1 MKPHIHA
8 GVMTG
13 LATFGMVIIAG
24 TLWRLVAYRMVENNP
39 DSALGKAMQI
49 AY

>member
-8 GVMTG
+8 GVVTG

-24 TLWRLVAYRMVENNP
+24 TLWRVATYRMLDQNP
-39 DSALGKAMQI
+39 DSPLAKAMAI

>member
-8 GVMTG
+8 GVVTG
-13 LATFGMVIIAG
+13 LATFGMVLIAG
-24 TLWRLVAYRMVENNP
+24 AIWRTVTYRILDENP
-39 DSALGKAMQI
+39 DSPLGKAMAI